1 MTPKEKA
8 QKLVSNFEYQN
19 NYGISENT
27 GLKGIDKKLAKQCAL
42 IAVDE
47 IIQSICNFG
56 YTNTIYDDF
65 ETNKMTLAD
74 EKYPTAYWEQVKQEI
89 EKL

>member
-8 QKLVSNFEYQN
+8 EELVKKMFNVDLEC
-19 NYGISENT
+19 ENEAMCM
-27 GLKGIDKKLAKQCAL
+27 LYPHAVRCAL

-47 IIQSICNFG
+47 IINYLEVDGFSTQI
-56 YTNTIYDDF
+56 
-65 ETNKMTLAD
+65 
-74 EKYPTAYWEQVKQEI
+74 KYWQEVKQEI

>member
-8 QKLVSNFEYQN
+8 KELMLKYEKYFNNIYTNFKAQR
-19 NYGISENT
+19 
-27 GLKGIDKKLAKQCAL
+27 CAL

-47 IIQSICNFG
+47 ILKMKN
-56 YTNTIYDDF
+56 TNTYNYLT
-65 ETNKMTLAD
+65 ENKEQLIVQLAD
-74 EKYPTAYWEQVKQEI
+74 SYWLEVKKEI

>member
-8 QKLVSNFEYQN
+8 EQL
-19 NYGISENT
+19 
-27 GLKGIDKKLAKQCAL
+27 LDKFSKPFGGHRNIYYKSCAL

-47 IIQSICNFG
+47 IMIHCYQVMKPF
-56 YTNTIYDDF
+56 
-65 ETNKMTLAD
+65 
-74 EKYPTAYWEQVKQEI
+74 WEEVKQEI

>member
-8 QKLVSNFEYQN
+8 EELVEKYDETLTYLES
-19 NYGISENT
+19 
-27 GLKGIDKKLAKQCAL
+27 KAKAKHCAL

-47 IIQSICNFG
+47 ILEHCYEVMKPFWQ
-56 YTNTIYDDF
+56 
-65 ETNKMTLAD
+65 E
-74 EKYPTAYWEQVKQEI
+74 VKQEI

>member
-8 QKLVSNFEYQN
+8 QYLFDIYTNYVGEY
-19 NYGISENT
+19 
-27 GLKGIDKKLAKQCAL
+27 DVDKLAKQCAI

-47 IIQSICNFG
+47 ILN
-56 YTNTIYDDF
+56 
-65 ETNKMTLAD
+65 L
-74 EKYPTAYWEQVKQEI
+74 YWLHDKKGFDYWQEVKQEI

>member
-8 QKLVSNFEYQN
+8 WEIFYKFKTIPDKWKDEKVFQN
-19 NYGISENT
+19 YY
-27 GLKGIDKKLAKQCAL
+27 AKQCAL

-47 IIQSICNFG
+47 ISYNCYEVMKPFWN
-56 YTNTIYDDF
+56 
-65 ETNKMTLAD
+65 E
-74 EKYPTAYWEQVKQEI
+74 VKQEI